1 MHFGGHDL
9 TADIRD
15 GRREHLAFSPRHSK
29 LLQALSALGCRVS
42 GTRGSQTIPFN
53 LSSWSKTV
61 QTGFSALIAVVAVGV
76 ALTGCSH
83 HQAPAAQEPPA
94 VLVTSVVQRDVP
106 IYREWVAQLN
116 GSVNAQISPKV
127 SGYITKRTYQEGY
140 FVTKGQIL
148 FEIDER
154 PLRASLDQAKATVAG
169 AVANL
174 GNSKLNVA
182 RDTPLAKEKAIAQSQ
197 LDNALQTM
205 KANQAALD
213 AALAEQQTAELNLA
227 WTKVR
232 SPIDGIAGVAAAQV
246 GDLVGTSNVLTNVSQ
261 LDPIRAY
268 FSISESDYLSI
279 APRLSMIVHGE
290 AGSAVL
296 GATEAQFIQANGL
309 PFASPGR
316 FVLVGREV
324 NNTTGTI
331 QFATEFQNKGA
342 LLRPGGF
349 GRVRI
354 KIGTEKDALLIP
366 QRAVNEVQG
375 EYQVVVLSAGDK
387 AEFRSVEVGERS
399 GSDWIIAKGLK
410 PNERIVVEGFQRLR
424 NGVPVSAKPY
434 TAAAAEAS

>member
-1 MHFGGHDL
+1 MQKRL
-9 TADIRD
+9 
-15 GRREHLAFSPRHSK
+15 
-29 LLQALSALGCRVS
+29 
-42 GTRGSQTIPFN
+42 
-53 LSSWSKTV
+53 
-61 QTGFSALIAVVAVGV
+61 SALIAVVGVGV

-83 HQAPAAQEPPA
+83 HQAAAAREPTE

-127 SGYITKRTYQEGY
+127 SGYIIKRNYQEGY
-140 FVTKGQIL
+140 FVPKGQIL
-148 FEIDER
+148 FEIDAR

-169 AVANL
+169 AMANL

-197 LDNALQTM
+197 LDNDVQTM

-246 GDLVGTSNVLTNVSQ
+246 GNLVSTSSILTNVSQ

-279 APRLSMIVHGE
+279 APQLSMIVHGE
-290 AGSAVL
+290 ASSAVI

-331 QFATEFQNKGA
+331 QFATDFQNKGSI
-342 LLRPGGF
+342 LRPGGF

-354 KIGTEKDALLIP
+354 KIGTAKDALLIP
-366 QRAVNEVQG
+366 QQAVNEVQG
-375 EYQVVVLSAGDK
+375 EYQVVVLSADNK

-399 GSDWIIAKGLK
+399 GTDWIISKGLK
-410 PNERIVVEGFQRLR
+410 PNERVVVEGFQKLR
-424 NGVPVSAKPY
+424 NGSPVAAKPY
-434 TAAAAEAS
+434 AAVAPETPAA

>member
-1 MHFGGHDL
+1 MQKRL
-9 TADIRD
+9 
-15 GRREHLAFSPRHSK
+15 
-29 LLQALSALGCRVS
+29 
-42 GTRGSQTIPFN
+42 
-53 LSSWSKTV
+53 
-61 QTGFSALIAVVAVGV
+61 SALIAVVGAGV

-83 HQAPAAQEPPA
+83 DQAGAAREPTE

-127 SGYITKRTYQEGY
+127 SGYIIKRNYQEGY

-148 FEIDER
+148 FEIDPR
-154 PLRASLDQAKATVAG
+154 PLRAALDQAKATVAG
-169 AVANL
+169 AMANL
-174 GNSKLNVA
+174 GNSKLSVA

-197 LDNALQTM
+197 LDNDVQTM

-213 AALAEQQTAELNLA
+213 AALAEQQTGELNLA

-246 GDLVGTSNVLTNVSQ
+246 GNLVSTSSILTNVSQ

-279 APRLSMIVHGE
+279 APQLSMIIHGE
-290 AGSAVL
+290 AGSAVI

-331 QFATEFQNKGA
+331 QFAMEFQNKGSI
-342 LLRPGGF
+342 LRPGGF

-354 KIGTEKDALLIP
+354 KIGTAKDALLIP
-366 QRAVNEVQG
+366 QQAVNEVQG
-375 EYQVVVLSAGDK
+375 EYQVVVLGADDK
-387 AEFRSVEVGERS
+387 AEFRSVEVGERT
-399 GSDWIIAKGLK
+399 GIDWIVSKGLK
-410 PNERIVVEGFQRLR
+410 SNERVVVEGFQKLR
-424 NGVPVSAKPY
+424 NGMPVTAKPY
-434 TAAAAEAS
+434 TAAAPEAAAG

>member
-1 MHFGGHDL
+1 M
-9 TADIRD
+9 AVNQ
-15 GRREHLAFSPRHSK
+15 SP
-29 LLQALSALGCRVS
+29 
-42 GTRGSQTIPFN
+42 FD
-53 LSSWSKTV
+53 LSSWSKTMR
-61 QTGFSALIAVVAVGV
+61 TRLSALIDVAAVCI
-76 ALTGCSH
+76 ALTGCGPT
-83 HQAPAAQEPPA
+83 QAPAAREPPS
-94 VLVTSVVQRDVP
+94 VLVASVMQRDVP

-127 SGYITKRTYQEGY
+127 SGYIIKRNYQEGY

-148 FEIDER
+148 FEIDAR

-169 AVANL
+169 AMANL
-174 GNSKLNVA
+174 GNSQLNVA

-197 LDNALQTM
+197 LDNDLQTM

-246 GDLVGTSNVLTNVSQ
+246 GDLISITSVLTNVSQ
-261 LDPIRAY
+261 MDPIRAY

-290 AGSAVL
+290 VSSSVL

-309 PFASPGR
+309 PFNSQGR

-342 LLRPGGF
+342 ILRPGGF

-366 QRAVNEVQG
+366 QQAVNEVQG
-375 EYQVVVLSAGDK
+375 EYQVVVLSADNK
-387 AEFRSVEVGERS
+387 AEFRSVKVGERS
-399 GSDWIIAKGLK
+399 GSDWIITQGLK
-410 PNERIVVEGFQRLR
+410 PNERIVVEGFQKLR
-424 NGVPVSAKPY
+424 NGTPVEAKPY
-434 TAAAAEAS
+434 SAAAAGAAAAAAG

>member
-1 MHFGGHDL
+1 M
-9 TADIRD
+9 
-15 GRREHLAFSPRHSK
+15 
-29 LLQALSALGCRVS
+29 
-42 GTRGSQTIPFN
+42 QTCVP
-53 LSSWSKTV
+53 
-61 QTGFSALIAVVAVGV
+61 ALIAVVAVGV
-76 ALTGCSH
+76 ALTGCSR
-83 HQAPAAQEPPA
+83 HQAPAAPEPPA
-94 VLVTSVVQRDVP
+94 VLVTPVVQRDVA

-127 SGYITKRTYQEGY
+127 SGYIIKRNYQEGY

-148 FEIDER
+148 FEIDVR

-169 AVANL
+169 AMANL

-197 LDNALQTM
+197 LDNDVQTM

-213 AALAEQQTAELNLA
+213 AALAEQETAELNLA

-246 GDLVGTSNVLTNVSQ
+246 GNLVSTSSVLTNVSQ

-290 AGSAVL
+290 ASSAVL
-296 GATEAQFIQANGL
+296 GATDAQFIQANGL
-309 PFASPGR
+309 TFASRGR

-331 QFATEFQNKGA
+331 QFATEFENKGS

-366 QRAVNEVQG
+366 QQAVNEVQG
-375 EYQVVVLSAGDK
+375 EYQVVVLSADNK

-399 GSDWIIAKGLK
+399 GNDWIVTKGLK
-410 PNERIVVEGFQRLR
+410 PNERIVVEGFQKLR
-424 NGVPVSAKPY
+424 NGTRVAAKPY
-434 TAAAAEAS
+434 TAAATAAAAEAS

>member
-1 MHFGGHDL
+1 VQK
-9 TADIRD
+9 T
-15 GRREHLAFSPRHSK
+15 
-29 LLQALSALGCRVS
+29 LSAL
-42 GTRGSQTIPFN
+42 
-53 LSSWSKTV
+53 
-61 QTGFSALIAVVAVGV
+61 AAVAV

-83 HQAPAAQEPPA
+83 QQAPAAPEPPA
-94 VLVTSVVQRDVP
+94 VLVASVVKRDVP

-127 SGYITKRTYQEGY
+127 SGYIVSRNYQEGY
-140 FVTKGQIL
+140 FVTKGQVL
-148 FEIDER
+148 FEIDAR
-154 PLRASLDQAKATVAG
+154 PLRASLDQAKAAVAG

-197 LDNALQTM
+197 LDNEVQTL

-213 AALAEQQTAELNLA
+213 AALAEQQNAELNLA

-232 SPIDGIAGVAAAQV
+232 SPIDGVAGVAAAQV
-246 GDLVGTSNVLTNVSQ
+246 GDLVSNTNVLTRVSQ

-279 APRLSMIVHGE
+279 APRLSMIIHGE
-290 AGSAVL
+290 STSAEL
-296 GATEAQFIQANGL
+296 EATEAQFIQANGL
-309 PFASPGR
+309 PFASQGR

-331 QFATEFQNKGA
+331 QFATEFQNKGS

-354 KIGTEKDALLIP
+354 KIGTVKDARLIP

-375 EYQVVVLSAGDK
+375 EYQVVVLSADNK

-399 GSDWIIAKGLK
+399 GSDWIITKGLE
-410 PNERIVVEGFQRLR
+410 PDERVVVEGFQKLR
-424 NGVPVSAKPY
+424 NGEPVSVKPY
-434 TAAAAEAS
+434 TAAVADAS

>member
-1 MHFGGHDL
+1 V
-9 TADIRD
+9 R
-15 GRREHLAFSPRHSK
+15 
-29 LLQALSALGCRVS
+29 
-42 GTRGSQTIPFN
+42 TR
-53 LSSWSKTV
+53 
-61 QTGFSALIAVVAVGV
+61 FSALIAVAAVGV
-76 ALTGCSH
+76 ALTGCSRH
-83 HQAPAAQEPPA
+83 HAPAAPEPPA

-127 SGYITKRTYQEGY
+127 SGYIIKRNYQEGY

-148 FEIDER
+148 FEIDAR

-169 AVANL
+169 AMANL

-197 LDNALQTM
+197 LDNDVQTM

-213 AALAEQQTAELNLA
+213 AALAEQETAELNLA

-246 GDLVGTSNVLTNVSQ
+246 GNLVSTSSILTNVSQ

-279 APRLSMIVHGE
+279 AARLSMVVHGE
-290 AGSAVL
+290 ASSAVL
-296 GATEAQFIQANGL
+296 GATDAQFIQANGQT
-309 PFASPGR
+309 FASQGR

-331 QFATEFQNKGA
+331 QFATEFQNKGS

-366 QRAVNEVQG
+366 QQAVNEVQG
-375 EYQVVVLSAGDK
+375 EYQVVVLSAENK

-399 GSDWIIAKGLK
+399 GNDWIITKGLK
-410 PNERIVVEGFQRLR
+410 PNERVVVEGFQRLR
-424 NGVPVSAKPY
+424 NGTPVAAKPY
-434 TAAAAEAS
+434 AAAAAEAG

>member
-1 MHFGGHDL
+1 LD
-9 TADIRD
+9 
-15 GRREHLAFSPRHSK
+15 
-29 LLQALSALGCRVS
+29 
-42 GTRGSQTIPFN
+42 
-53 LSSWSKTV
+53 LSSWSTTVRKTLA
-61 QTGFSALIAVVAVGV
+61 ALAAVGV
-76 ALTGCSH
+76 ALTGCGRNKPPG
-83 HQAPAAQEPPA
+83 APEPPA
-94 VLVTSVVQRDVP
+94 VLVASVVQRDVP

-127 SGYITKRTYQEGY
+127 SGYIISRNYREGY

-148 FEIDER
+148 FEIDPR

-197 LDNALQTM
+197 LDNEVQAM

-232 SPIDGIAGVAAAQV
+232 SPIDGIAGVAAAQI
-246 GDLVGTSNVLTNVSQ
+246 GDLVSSSSVLTRVSQ

-279 APRLSMIVHGE
+279 APQLSMIVHGE
-290 AGSAVL
+290 SSSAEL
-296 GATEAQFIQANGL
+296 EATEAQFIQANGL
-309 PFASPGR
+309 PFASQGR

-331 QFATEFQNKGA
+331 QFATEFQNKGS

-354 KIGTEKDALLIP
+354 KIGTAKDALLIP

-375 EYQVVVLSAGDK
+375 EYQVVVLSDDNK

-399 GSDWIIAKGLK
+399 GDDWIITKGLEL
-410 PNERIVVEGFQRLR
+410 NERIVVEGFQRLR
-424 NGVPVSAKPY
+424 NGMPVSAKPY
-434 TAAAAEAS
+434 TAAVADAS

>member
-1 MHFGGHDL
+1 LD
-9 TADIRD
+9 
-15 GRREHLAFSPRHSK
+15 
-29 LLQALSALGCRVS
+29 
-42 GTRGSQTIPFN
+42 
-53 LSSWSKTV
+53 LSSRSTTVRKTLA
-61 QTGFSALIAVVAVGV
+61 ALAVVGV
-76 ALTGCSH
+76 ALTGCGRH
-83 HQAPAAQEPPA
+83 KPPGAPEPPA

-127 SGYITKRTYQEGY
+127 SGYIVSRNYREGY
-140 FVTKGQIL
+140 YVTKGQIL
-148 FEIDER
+148 FEIDPR

-169 AVANL
+169 AAANL

-197 LDNALQTM
+197 LDNEVQAM

-227 WTKVR
+227 WTQVR
-232 SPIDGIAGVAAAQV
+232 SPIDGIAGVAAAQI
-246 GDLVGTSNVLTNVSQ
+246 GDLVSSSSVLTKVSQ

-279 APRLSMIVHGE
+279 APQLSMIVHGE
-290 AGSAVL
+290 AGSAAL
-296 GATEAQFIQANGL
+296 EATEAQFIQANGL
-309 PFASPGR
+309 PFASQGR

-324 NNTTGTI
+324 NNATGTI

-354 KIGTEKDALLIP
+354 RIGTAKHALLIP

-375 EYQVVVLSAGDK
+375 EYQVVVLSDDNK

-399 GSDWIIAKGLK
+399 GGDWIITKGVEL
-410 PNERIVVEGFQRLR
+410 NERVVVEGFQRLR
-424 NGVPVSAKPY
+424 NGMPVSAKPY
-434 TAAAAEAS
+434 TAAVADAS

>member
-1 MHFGGHDL
+1 VQK
-9 TADIRD
+9 T
-15 GRREHLAFSPRHSK
+15 
-29 LLQALSALGCRVS
+29 LSAL
-42 GTRGSQTIPFN
+42 
-53 LSSWSKTV
+53 
-61 QTGFSALIAVVAVGV
+61 AAAAV
-76 ALTGCSH
+76 ALAGCSH
-83 HQAPAAQEPPA
+83 HQAPAAPEPPA
-94 VLVTSVVQRDVP
+94 VLVVSVVQRDVP

-127 SGYITKRTYQEGY
+127 SGYIVSRKYQEGY
-140 FVTKGQIL
+140 FVTKGQVL
-148 FEIDER
+148 FEIDPR
-154 PLRASLDQAKATVAG
+154 PLRASLDQAKAAVAG

-174 GNSKLNVA
+174 GNSQLSVA

-197 LDNALQTM
+197 LDNEVQTL

-213 AALAEQQTAELNLA
+213 AARAEQQNAELNLA

-232 SPIDGIAGVAAAQV
+232 SPIDGVAGVAAAQV
-246 GDLVGTSNVLTNVSQ
+246 GDLVSNTNVLTRVSQ

-279 APRLSMIVHGE
+279 APRLSMIIHGE
-290 AGSAVL
+290 STSADLDV
-296 GATEAQFIQANGL
+296 TEAQFIQANGV
-309 PFASPGR
+309 PFASRGR

-331 QFATEFQNKGA
+331 QFAAEFQNKGS

-354 KIGTEKDALLIP
+354 KIGTVKDALLIP

-375 EYQVVVLSAGDK
+375 EYQVVVLSADNK

-399 GSDWIIAKGLK
+399 GSDWIITKGLE
-410 PNERIVVEGFQRLR
+410 PHERVVVEGFQKLG
-424 NGVPVSAKPY
+424 NGMPVSVKPY
-434 TAAAAEAS
+434 TAAVAGAS

>member
-1 MHFGGHDL
+1 
-9 TADIRD
+9 
-15 GRREHLAFSPRHSK
+15 
-29 LLQALSALGCRVS
+29 
-42 GTRGSQTIPFN
+42 
-53 LSSWSKTV
+53 
-61 QTGFSALIAVVAVGV
+61 
-76 ALTGCSH
+76 
-83 HQAPAAQEPPA
+83 
-94 VLVTSVVQRDVP
+94 VQRDVP

-127 SGYITKRTYQEGY
+127 SGYIIKRNYQEGY

-148 FEIDER
+148 FEIDAR

-169 AVANL
+169 AMANL

-197 LDNALQTM
+197 LDNDVQTM

-246 GDLVGTSNVLTNVSQ
+246 GNLVSTSSILTNVSQ

-279 APRLSMIVHGE
+279 APQLSMIVHGE
-290 AGSAVL
+290 ASSAVI

-331 QFATEFQNKGA
+331 QFATDFQNKGSI
-342 LLRPGGF
+342 LRPGGF

-354 KIGTEKDALLIP
+354 KIGTAKDALLIP
-366 QRAVNEVQG
+366 QQAVNEVQG
-375 EYQVVVLSAGDK
+375 EYQVVVLSADNK

-399 GSDWIIAKGLK
+399 GTDWIISKGLK
-410 PNERIVVEGFQRLR
+410 PNERVVVEGFQKLR
-424 NGVPVSAKPY
+424 NGSPVAAKPY
-434 TAAAAEAS
+434 AAVAPETPAA

>member
-1 MHFGGHDL
+1 MQK
-9 TADIRD
+9 R
-15 GRREHLAFSPRHSK
+15 
-29 LLQALSALGCRVS
+29 LSAFIAV
-42 GTRGSQTIPFN
+42 
-53 LSSWSKTV
+53 V
-61 QTGFSALIAVVAVGV
+61 AVVAVVAVGV

-83 HQAPAAQEPPA
+83 HQAAAAREPTE

-127 SGYITKRTYQEGY
+127 SGYIIKRNYQEGY
-140 FVTKGQIL
+140 FVTKGQVL
-148 FEIDER
+148 FEIDAR

-169 AVANL
+169 AMANL

-197 LDNALQTM
+197 LDNDVQTM

-246 GDLVGTSNVLTNVSQ
+246 GNLVSTSSILTNVSQ

-279 APRLSMIVHGE
+279 APQLSMIVHGE
-290 AGSAVL
+290 ASSAVI

-324 NNTTGTI
+324 NYTTGTI
-331 QFATEFQNKGA
+331 QFATDFQNKGSI
-342 LLRPGGF
+342 LRPGGF

-354 KIGTEKDALLIP
+354 KIGTAKDALLIP
-366 QRAVNEVQG
+366 QQAVNEVQG
-375 EYQVVVLSAGDK
+375 EYQVVVLSADNK

-399 GSDWIIAKGLK
+399 GTDWIISKGLK
-410 PNERIVVEGFQRLR
+410 PNERVVVEGFQKLR
-424 NGVPVSAKPY
+424 NGTPVAAKPY
-434 TAAAAEAS
+434 VAAASEAAAG

>member
-1 MHFGGHDL
+1 VRK
-9 TADIRD
+9 T
-15 GRREHLAFSPRHSK
+15 LA
-29 LLQALSALGCRVS
+29 ALA
-42 GTRGSQTIPFN
+42 
-53 LSSWSKTV
+53 
-61 QTGFSALIAVVAVGV
+61 AVGV
-76 ALTGCSH
+76 ALAGCGQH
-83 HQAPAAQEPPA
+83 RPPGAPEPPT

-127 SGYITKRTYQEGY
+127 SGYIISRNYREGY

-148 FEIDER
+148 FEIDPR

-197 LDNALQTM
+197 LDNEVQAM

-232 SPIDGIAGVAAAQV
+232 SPIDGIAGVAAAQI
-246 GDLVGTSNVLTNVSQ
+246 GDLVSSSSVLTRVSQ

-279 APRLSMIVHGE
+279 APQLSMIVHGE
-290 AGSAVL
+290 AGSAAL
-296 GATEAQFIQANGL
+296 EATEAQFIQANGL
-309 PFASPGR
+309 PFSSLGR

-354 KIGTEKDALLIP
+354 RIGTAKDALLIP

-375 EYQVVVLSAGDK
+375 EYQVVVLSGDNK

-399 GSDWIIAKGLK
+399 GGDWIITKGLEL
-410 PNERIVVEGFQRLR
+410 NERVVVEGFQRLR
-424 NGVPVSAKPY
+424 NGMPVSAKPY
-434 TAAAAEAS
+434 TAAVADAS

>member
-1 MHFGGHDL
+1 MGL
-9 TADIRD
+9 
-15 GRREHLAFSPRHSK
+15 
-29 LLQALSALGCRVS
+29 
-42 GTRGSQTIPFN
+42 RGSKI
-53 LSSWSKTV
+53 V
-61 QTGFSALIAVVAVGV
+61 QTRLSALIAVVAVGV
-76 ALTGCSH
+76 LTGCSH

-94 VLVTSVVQRDVP
+94 VPVTSVVQRDVP
-106 IYREWVAQLN
+106 IYRDWVAQLN

-127 SGYITKRTYQEGY
+127 SGYITKRNYQEGY
-140 FVTKGQIL
+140 FVTRGQIL

-197 LDNALQTM
+197 LDNELQTM

-213 AALAEQQTAELNLA
+213 AALAQQQTAELNLA

-246 GDLVGTSNVLTNVSQ
+246 GDLVSTSNVLTNVSQ

-279 APRLSMIVHGE
+279 APRLSMIVHSE
-290 AGSAVL
+290 ASSAVL

-375 EYQVVVLSAGDK
+375 EYQVVVLSAAGK

-399 GSDWIIAKGLK
+399 GSDWIITKGLE
-410 PNERIVVEGFQRLR
+410 PNERVVVEGFQRLR
-424 NGVPVSAKPY
+424 NGVPVAAKPY
-434 TAAAAEAS
+434 TVAVAEAS

>member
-1 MHFGGHDL
+1 VTL
-9 TADIRD
+9 N
-15 GRREHLAFSPRHSK
+15 PPHS
-29 LLQALSALGCRVS
+29 
-42 GTRGSQTIPFN
+42 IF
-53 LSSWSKTV
+53 SWSKTV
-61 QTGFSALIAVVAVGV
+61 QTRVSAFIAVVAVGV

-83 HQAPAAQEPPA
+83 HQAAAAREPTE

-127 SGYITKRTYQEGY
+127 SGYIIKRNYQEGY
-140 FVTKGQIL
+140 FVTKGQVL
-148 FEIDER
+148 FEIDAR

-169 AVANL
+169 AMANL

-197 LDNALQTM
+197 LDNDVQTM

-246 GDLVGTSNVLTNVSQ
+246 GNLVSTSSILTNVSQ

-279 APRLSMIVHGE
+279 APQLSMIIHGE
-290 AGSAVL
+290 AGSAVI

-331 QFATEFQNKGA
+331 QFAMEFQNKGSI
-342 LLRPGGF
+342 LRPGGF

-354 KIGTEKDALLIP
+354 KIGTAKDALLIP
-366 QRAVNEVQG
+366 QQAVNEVQG
-375 EYQVVVLSAGDK
+375 EYQVVVLGADDK
-387 AEFRSVEVGERS
+387 AEFRSVDVGERT
-399 GSDWIIAKGLK
+399 GIDWIVSKGLK
-410 PNERIVVEGFQRLR
+410 PNERVVVEGFQKLR
-424 NGVPVSAKPY
+424 NGMPVTAKPY
-434 TAAAAEAS
+434 TAAAPEAAAG

>member
-1 MHFGGHDL
+1 LIF
-9 TADIRD
+9 
-15 GRREHLAFSPRHSK
+15 
-29 LLQALSALGCRVS
+29 
-42 GTRGSQTIPFN
+42 
-53 LSSWSKTV
+53 SWSKTV
-61 QTGFSALIAVVAVGV
+61 QTRISVLIAGAAVGV
-76 ALTGCSH
+76 ALTGCSR
-83 HQAPAAQEPPA
+83 HQASAVPESPA

-127 SGYITKRTYQEGY
+127 SGYIIKRNYQEGY

-148 FEIDER
+148 FEIDAR

-169 AVANL
+169 AMANL

-197 LDNALQTM
+197 LDNDVQTM

-232 SPIDGIAGVAAAQV
+232 SPINGIAGVAAAQV
-246 GDLVGTSNVLTNVSQ
+246 GNLVSTSSILTNVSQ

-290 AGSAVL
+290 ANSAVL

-309 PFASPGR
+309 PFASQGR

-331 QFATEFQNKGA
+331 QFATEFENKGSI
-342 LLRPGGF
+342 LRPGGF

-366 QRAVNEVQG
+366 QQAVNEVQG
-375 EYQVVVLSAGDK
+375 EYQVVVLSAENK

-399 GSDWIIAKGLK
+399 GNDWIITKGIK

-424 NGVPVSAKPY
+424 NGTPVAARPYSA
-434 TAAAAEAS
+434 AGAEAG

>member
-1 MHFGGHDL
+1 
-9 TADIRD
+9 
-15 GRREHLAFSPRHSK
+15 
-29 LLQALSALGCRVS
+29 
-42 GTRGSQTIPFN
+42 
-53 LSSWSKTV
+53 V
-61 QTGFSALIAVVAVGV
+61 QTRLSALIAVAAVCV

-83 HQAPAAQEPPA
+83 HKEPAAPEPPA
-94 VLVTSVVQRDVP
+94 VLVSSVVQRDVP

-127 SGYITKRTYQEGY
+127 SGYIIKRNYQEGY
-140 FVTKGQIL
+140 FVAKGQIL
-148 FEIDER
+148 FEIDAR

-169 AVANL
+169 AMANL

-197 LDNALQTM
+197 LDNDVQTM

-213 AALAEQQTAELNLA
+213 AALAEQQNAELNLA

-246 GDLVGTSNVLTNVSQ
+246 GDLVSTSNTLTNVSQ

-279 APRLSMIVHGE
+279 AARLSMIVHGE
-290 AGSAVL
+290 ASSAVL

-309 PFASPGR
+309 TFASQGR

-331 QFATEFQNKGA
+331 QFATEFQNKGS

-375 EYQVVVLSAGDK
+375 EYQVVVLSAENK
-387 AEFRSVEVGERS
+387 AEFRSVQVGERS
-399 GSDWIIAKGLK
+399 GDDWIITKGLK
-410 PNERIVVEGFQRLR
+410 PNERIVVEGFQKLR
-424 NGVPVSAKPY
+424 NGTPVAAKPY

>member
-1 MHFGGHDL
+1 
-9 TADIRD
+9 
-15 GRREHLAFSPRHSK
+15 
-29 LLQALSALGCRVS
+29 
-42 GTRGSQTIPFN
+42 
-53 LSSWSKTV
+53 V
-61 QTGFSALIAVVAVGV
+61 QTRFSALIAVAAVGV
-76 ALTGCSH
+76 ALTGCSRH
-83 HQAPAAQEPPA
+83 HAPAAPEAPA

-116 GSVNAQISPKV
+116 GSVNAQISPRV
-127 SGYITKRTYQEGY
+127 SGYIIKRNYQEGY

-148 FEIDER
+148 FEIDAR
-154 PLRASLDQAKATVAG
+154 PLRASLDQAKAMVAG

-197 LDNALQTM
+197 LDNDVQTM

-213 AALAEQQTAELNLA
+213 AALAEQETAELNLA

-246 GDLVGTSNVLTNVSQ
+246 GDLVSTANTLTNVSR

-279 APRLSMIVHGE
+279 ASRLSMIVHGE
-290 AGSAVL
+290 ASSAVL

-309 PFASPGR
+309 PFASQGR

-342 LLRPGGF
+342 ILRPGGF
-349 GRVRI
+349 GRVRV

-375 EYQVVVLSAGDK
+375 EYQVVVLSADNK

-399 GSDWIIAKGLK
+399 GDDWIVTKGLK
-410 PNERIVVEGFQRLR
+410 PTERVVVEGFQKLR
-424 NGVPVSAKPY
+424 NGTPVAAKPY
-434 TAAAAEAS
+434 TAAAVEAS

>member
-1 MHFGGHDL
+1 MQKRL
-9 TADIRD
+9 
-15 GRREHLAFSPRHSK
+15 
-29 LLQALSALGCRVS
+29 
-42 GTRGSQTIPFN
+42 
-53 LSSWSKTV
+53 
-61 QTGFSALIAVVAVGV
+61 SALIAVVGVGV

-83 HQAPAAQEPPA
+83 HQAAAAREPTE

-127 SGYITKRTYQEGY
+127 SGYIIKRNYQEGY

-148 FEIDER
+148 FEIDAR

-169 AVANL
+169 AMANL

-197 LDNALQTM
+197 LDNDVQTM

-246 GDLVGTSNVLTNVSQ
+246 GNLVSTSSILTNVSQ

-279 APRLSMIVHGE
+279 APQLSLIIHGE
-290 AGSAVL
+290 AGSAVI

-309 PFASPGR
+309 PFTSPGR

-331 QFATEFQNKGA
+331 QFAMEFQNTGSI
-342 LLRPGGF
+342 LRPGGF

-354 KIGTEKDALLIP
+354 KIGTAKDALLIP
-366 QRAVNEVQG
+366 QQAVNEVQG
-375 EYQVVVLSAGDK
+375 EYQVVVLGADDK
-387 AEFRSVEVGERS
+387 AEFRSVEVGERT
-399 GSDWIIAKGLK
+399 GIDWIVSKGLK
-410 PNERIVVEGFQRLR
+410 SNERVVVEGFQKLR
-424 NGVPVSAKPY
+424 NGMPVTAKPY
-434 TAAAAEAS
+434 TAAAPEAAAG

>member
-1 MHFGGHDL
+1 VSREEQSANQGGH
-9 TADIRD
+9 RK
-15 GRREHLAFSPRHSK
+15 R
-29 LLQALSALGCRVS
+29 
-42 GTRGSQTIPFN
+42 GTRGSQSSRVAIINPHSIF
-53 LSSWSKTV
+53 SWSKTV
-61 QTGFSALIAVVAVGV
+61 RTRLSALIAVAAVGV
-76 ALTGCSH
+76 ALTGCSRH
-83 HQAPAAQEPPA
+83 HASEAPEPPA

-127 SGYITKRTYQEGY
+127 SGYITRRNYQEGY

-148 FEIDER
+148 FEIDAR
-154 PLRASLDQAKATVAG
+154 PLRASLDQAKAAAAG
-169 AVANL
+169 ALANL

-197 LDNALQTM
+197 LDNDVQTM

-227 WTKVR
+227 WTQVR

-246 GDLVGTSNVLTNVSQ
+246 GNLVGTSSILTNVSQ

-279 APRLSMIVHGE
+279 ASRLSMIVHGE
-290 AGSAVL
+290 ASSAVL
-296 GATEAQFIQANGL
+296 GATEAQFIQANGR
-309 PFASPGR
+309 PFDTQGR

-324 NNTTGTI
+324 NATTGTI
-331 QFATEFQNKGA
+331 LFATEFQNKGS

-366 QRAVNEVQG
+366 QQAVNEVQG
-375 EYQVVVLSAGDK
+375 EYQVVALSADNK
-387 AEFRSVEVGERS
+387 AEFRSVQVGERS
-399 GSDWIIAKGLK
+399 GNDWIITKGLK

-424 NGVPVSAKPY
+424 NGTPVSAKPY
-434 TAAAAEAS
+434 SAAATVAAAEAS

>member
-1 MHFGGHDL
+1 VRK
-9 TADIRD
+9 T
-15 GRREHLAFSPRHSK
+15 LA
-29 LLQALSALGCRVS
+29 ALA
-42 GTRGSQTIPFN
+42 
-53 LSSWSKTV
+53 
-61 QTGFSALIAVVAVGV
+61 AVGV
-76 ALTGCSH
+76 ALAGCGQH
-83 HQAPAAQEPPA
+83 RPPGAPEPPT

-127 SGYITKRTYQEGY
+127 SGYIISRNYREGY

-148 FEIDER
+148 FEIDPR

-174 GNSKLNVA
+174 GSSKLNVA

-197 LDNALQTM
+197 LDNEVQAM

-232 SPIDGIAGVAAAQV
+232 SPIDGIAGVAAAQI
-246 GDLVGTSNVLTNVSQ
+246 GDLVSSSSVLTRVSQ

-279 APRLSMIVHGE
+279 APQLSMIVHGE
-290 AGSAVL
+290 SGSAEL
-296 GATEAQFIQANGL
+296 EATEAQFIQANGL
-309 PFASPGR
+309 PFASQGR

-324 NNTTGTI
+324 NNSTGTI
-331 QFATEFQNKGA
+331 QFATEFQNKGS

-354 KIGTEKDALLIP
+354 RIGTAKDALLIP

-375 EYQVVVLSAGDK
+375 EYQVVVLSGDNK

-399 GSDWIIAKGLK
+399 GGDWIITKGLEL
-410 PNERIVVEGFQRLR
+410 NERVVVEGFQRLR
-424 NGVPVSAKPY
+424 NGMPVSAKPY
-434 TAAAAEAS
+434 TAAVADAS

>member
-1 MHFGGHDL
+1 LDL
-9 TADIRD
+9 SRWSTTVRKT
-15 GRREHLAFSPRHSK
+15 LA
-29 LLQALSALGCRVS
+29 ALA
-42 GTRGSQTIPFN
+42 
-53 LSSWSKTV
+53 
-61 QTGFSALIAVVAVGV
+61 AVGV
-76 ALTGCSH
+76 ALAGCGQH
-83 HQAPAAQEPPA
+83 RPPGAPEPPA

-127 SGYITKRTYQEGY
+127 SGYIISRDYREGY

-148 FEIDER
+148 FEIDPR

-197 LDNALQTM
+197 LDNEVQAM

-232 SPIDGIAGVAAAQV
+232 SPIDGIAGVAAAQI
-246 GDLVGTSNVLTNVSQ
+246 GDLVSSSSVLTRVSQ

-279 APRLSMIVHGE
+279 APQLSMIVHGE
-290 AGSAVL
+290 AGSAAL
-296 GATEAQFIQANGL
+296 EATEAQFIQANGL
-309 PFASPGR
+309 PFSSLGR

-354 KIGTEKDALLIP
+354 RIGTAKDALLIP

-375 EYQVVVLSAGDK
+375 EYQVVVLSGDNK

-399 GSDWIIAKGLK
+399 GGDWIITKGLEL
-410 PNERIVVEGFQRLR
+410 NERVVVEGFQRLR
-424 NGVPVSAKPY
+424 NGMPVSAKPY
-434 TAAAAEAS
+434 TAAVADAS

>member
-1 MHFGGHDL
+1 MRK
-9 TADIRD
+9 T
-15 GRREHLAFSPRHSK
+15 LA
-29 LLQALSALGCRVS
+29 AL
-42 GTRGSQTIPFN
+42 
-53 LSSWSKTV
+53 
-61 QTGFSALIAVVAVGV
+61 AVVGV
-76 ALTGCSH
+76 ALTGCGRH
-83 HQAPAAQEPPA
+83 KPPGAPEPPA

-127 SGYITKRTYQEGY
+127 SGYIVSRNYREGY

-148 FEIDER
+148 FEIDPR

-197 LDNALQTM
+197 LDNEVQAM

-232 SPIDGIAGVAAAQV
+232 SPIDGIAGVAAAQI
-246 GDLVGTSNVLTNVSQ
+246 GDLVSSSSVLTKVSQ

-279 APRLSMIVHGE
+279 APQLSMIVHGE
-290 AGSAVL
+290 AGSAAL
-296 GATEAQFIQANGL
+296 EATEAQFIQANGL
-309 PFASPGR
+309 PFASQGR

-324 NNTTGTI
+324 NNATGTI

-354 KIGTEKDALLIP
+354 RIGTAKDALLIP

-375 EYQVVVLSAGDK
+375 EYQVVVLSGDNK

-399 GSDWIIAKGLK
+399 GGDWIITKGLEL
-410 PNERIVVEGFQRLR
+410 NERVVVEGFQRLR
-424 NGVPVSAKPY
+424 NGMPVSAKPY
-434 TAAAAEAS
+434 TAAVADAS

>member
-1 MHFGGHDL
+1 VAVNHPAFDL
-9 TADIRD
+9 SR
-15 GRREHLAFSPRHSK
+15 
-29 LLQALSALGCRVS
+29 
-42 GTRGSQTIPFN
+42 
-53 LSSWSKTV
+53 WSKTV
-61 QTGFSALIAVVAVGV
+61 QTRLSALIGAGAACV
-76 ALTGCSH
+76 ALAACSH
-83 HQAPAAQEPPA
+83 HEEPGAQEPPV
-94 VLVTSVVQRDVP
+94 VLVTSVAQRDVP

-127 SGYITKRTYQEGY
+127 SGYIIKRNYQEGY
-140 FVTKGQIL
+140 FVTRGQIL
-148 FEIDER
+148 FEIDPR

-197 LDNALQTM
+197 LDNEVQTL

-213 AALAEQQTAELNLA
+213 AALAQQQTAELNLD

-246 GDLVGTSNVLTNVSQ
+246 GDLVSISSILTNVSQ

-279 APRLSMIVHGE
+279 APRLSMVVHGE
-290 AGSAVL
+290 ASSAVL
-296 GATEAQFIQANGL
+296 GATDVQFIQANGV
-309 PFASPGR
+309 PFASQGR

-331 QFATEFQNKGA
+331 EFATEFENKGS

-354 KIGTEKDALLIP
+354 RIGTEKDALLIP

-375 EYQVVVLSAGDK
+375 EYQVVVLGADDK

-399 GSDWIIAKGLK
+399 GSDWIITKGLK
-410 PNERIVVEGFQRLR
+410 PKERIVVEGFQKLR
-424 NGVPVSAKPY
+424 NGSPVAAKPY
-434 TAAAAEAS
+434 TAAVAEAS

>member
-1 MHFGGHDL
+1 
-9 TADIRD
+9 
-15 GRREHLAFSPRHSK
+15 
-29 LLQALSALGCRVS
+29 
-42 GTRGSQTIPFN
+42 
-53 LSSWSKTV
+53 
-61 QTGFSALIAVVAVGV
+61 
-76 ALTGCSH
+76 
-83 HQAPAAQEPPA
+83 
-94 VLVTSVVQRDVP
+94 
-106 IYREWVAQLN
+106 YREWVAQLN

-127 SGYITKRTYQEGY
+127 SGYIIKRNYQEGY

-148 FEIDER
+148 FEIDAR

-169 AVANL
+169 AMANL

-197 LDNALQTM
+197 LDNDVQTM

-246 GDLVGTSNVLTNVSQ
+246 GNLVSTSSILTNVSQ

-279 APRLSMIVHGE
+279 APQLSLIIHGE
-290 AGSAVL
+290 AGSAVI
-296 GATEAQFIQANGL
+296 GATEAQFLQANGL

-331 QFATEFQNKGA
+331 QFAMEFQNKGSI
-342 LLRPGGF
+342 LRPGGF

-354 KIGTEKDALLIP
+354 KIGTAKDALLIP
-366 QRAVNEVQG
+366 QQAVNEVQG
-375 EYQVVVLSAGDK
+375 EYQVVVLGADDK
-387 AEFRSVEVGERS
+387 AEFRSVEVGERT
-399 GSDWIIAKGLK
+399 GIDWIVSKGLK
-410 PNERIVVEGFQRLR
+410 SNERVVVEGFQKLR
-424 NGVPVSAKPY
+424 NGMPVTAKPY
-434 TAAAAEAS
+434 TAAAPEAAAG

>member
-1 MHFGGHDL
+1 
-9 TADIRD
+9 
-15 GRREHLAFSPRHSK
+15 
-29 LLQALSALGCRVS
+29 
-42 GTRGSQTIPFN
+42 
-53 LSSWSKTV
+53 V
-61 QTGFSALIAVVAVGV
+61 QTWSPALIAVAAAGV
-76 ALTGCSH
+76 ALTGCSR
-83 HQAPAAQEPPA
+83 HQASAPPEPPA

-127 SGYITKRTYQEGY
+127 SGYIIKRNYQEGY
-140 FVTKGQIL
+140 FVTKGQVL
-148 FEIDER
+148 FEIDAR

-197 LDNALQTM
+197 LDNDVQTM

-246 GDLVGTSNVLTNVSQ
+246 GNLVSASSILTNVSQ

-290 AGSAVL
+290 ASSAVL
-296 GATEAQFIQANGL
+296 GATEAQFIQANGR
-309 PFASPGR
+309 PFASQGR

-324 NNTTGTI
+324 NTTTGTI
-331 QFATEFQNKGA
+331 QFATEFQNKDS

-366 QRAVNEVQG
+366 QQAVNEVQG
-375 EYQVVVLSAGDK
+375 EYQVVVLGVDNK
-387 AEFRSVEVGERS
+387 AEFRSVKVGERS
-399 GSDWIIAKGLK
+399 GGDWIITKGLK
-410 PNERIVVEGFQRLR
+410 PNERIVVEGFQKLR
-424 NGVPVSAKPY
+424 NGTPVAAKPY
-434 TAAAAEAS
+434 TATVAEAI

>member
-1 MHFGGHDL
+1 ML
-9 TADIRD
+9 TR
-15 GRREHLAFSPRHSK
+15 L
-29 LLQALSALGCRVS
+29 
-42 GTRGSQTIPFN
+42 
-53 LSSWSKTV
+53 
-61 QTGFSALIAVVAVGV
+61 SALIAVVAVGV

-94 VLVTSVVQRDVP
+94 VLVTSVVKRDVP

-127 SGYITKRTYQEGY
+127 SGYITKRNYQEGY

-182 RDTPLAKEKAIAQSQ
+182 RDTPLAKERAIAQSQ
-197 LDNALQTM
+197 LDNELQTM

-213 AALAEQQTAELNLA
+213 AALAQQQTAELNLA

-246 GDLVGTSNVLTNVSQ
+246 GDLVSTSNVLTNVSQ

-279 APRLSMIVHGE
+279 APQLSRVVHSE
-290 AGSAVL
+290 ASSAVL

-354 KIGTEKDALLIP
+354 KIGTEKGALLIP

-399 GSDWIIAKGLK
+399 GPDWIITKGLE

>member
-1 MHFGGHDL
+1 MRK
-9 TADIRD
+9 T
-15 GRREHLAFSPRHSK
+15 LA
-29 LLQALSALGCRVS
+29 ALA
-42 GTRGSQTIPFN
+42 
-53 LSSWSKTV
+53 
-61 QTGFSALIAVVAVGV
+61 AVGV
-76 ALTGCSH
+76 ALTGCGRNKPPG
-83 HQAPAAQEPPA
+83 APEPPA
-94 VLVTSVVQRDVP
+94 VLVASVVQRDVP

-127 SGYITKRTYQEGY
+127 SGYIISRNYREGY

-148 FEIDER
+148 FEIDPR

-197 LDNALQTM
+197 LDNEVQAM

-232 SPIDGIAGVAAAQV
+232 SPIDGIAGVAAAQI
-246 GDLVGTSNVLTNVSQ
+246 GDLVSSSSVLTRVSQ

-279 APRLSMIVHGE
+279 APQLSMIVHGE
-290 AGSAVL
+290 SSSAEL
-296 GATEAQFIQANGL
+296 EATEAQFIQANGL
-309 PFASPGR
+309 PFASQGR

-331 QFATEFQNKGA
+331 QFATEFQNKGS

-354 KIGTEKDALLIP
+354 KIGTAKDALLIP

-375 EYQVVVLSAGDK
+375 EYQVVVLSDDNK

-399 GSDWIIAKGLK
+399 GDDWIITKGLEL
-410 PNERIVVEGFQRLR
+410 NERIVVEGFQRLR
-424 NGVPVSAKPY
+424 NGMPVSAKPY
-434 TAAAAEAS
+434 TAAVADAS

>member
-1 MHFGGHDL
+1 
-9 TADIRD
+9 
-15 GRREHLAFSPRHSK
+15 
-29 LLQALSALGCRVS
+29 
-42 GTRGSQTIPFN
+42 
-53 LSSWSKTV
+53 V
-61 QTGFSALIAVVAVGV
+61 QKRLSALIAVVGVGV

-83 HQAPAAQEPPA
+83 HQTAAAREPTE

-127 SGYITKRTYQEGY
+127 SGYIIKRNYQEGY

-148 FEIDER
+148 FEIDAR

-169 AVANL
+169 AMANL

-197 LDNALQTM
+197 LDNDVQTM

-246 GDLVGTSNVLTNVSQ
+246 GNLVSTSSILTNVSQ

-279 APRLSMIVHGE
+279 APQLSLIIHGE
-290 AGSAVL
+290 AGSAVI

-331 QFATEFQNKGA
+331 QFAMEFQNKGSI
-342 LLRPGGF
+342 LRPGGF

-354 KIGTEKDALLIP
+354 KIGTAKDALLIP
-366 QRAVNEVQG
+366 QQAVNEVQG
-375 EYQVVVLSAGDK
+375 EYQVVVLGADDK
-387 AEFRSVEVGERS
+387 AEFRSVEVGERT
-399 GSDWIIAKGLK
+399 GIDWIVSKGLK
-410 PNERIVVEGFQRLR
+410 SNERVVVEGFQKLR
-424 NGVPVSAKPY
+424 NGMPVTAKPY
-434 TAAAAEAS
+434 TAAAPEAVAG

>member
-1 MHFGGHDL
+1 M
-9 TADIRD
+9 
-15 GRREHLAFSPRHSK
+15 
-29 LLQALSALGCRVS
+29 Q
-42 GTRGSQTIPFN
+42 TRI
-53 LSSWSKTV
+53 
-61 QTGFSALIAVVAVGV
+61 SALIAFAALGAV
-76 ALTGCSH
+76 LTGCSGH
-83 HQAPAAQEPPA
+83 HSPAASEPPA
-94 VLVTSVVQRDVP
+94 VLVTSVVQRDVA

-127 SGYITKRTYQEGY
+127 SGYIIKRNYQEGY

-148 FEIDER
+148 FEIDAR
-154 PLRASLDQAKATVAG
+154 PLRASLDQAKAAVAG

-182 RDTPLAKEKAIAQSQ
+182 RDTPLAQEKAIAQSQ
-197 LDNALQTM
+197 LDNDVQTM

-213 AALAEQQTAELNLA
+213 AALAEQETAELNLA

-246 GDLVGTSNVLTNVSQ
+246 GNLVGTSNVLTNVSQ

-279 APRLSMIVHGE
+279 APRLSLVVHGE
-290 AGSAVL
+290 ASSAVL
-296 GATEAQFIQANGL
+296 GATDAQFIQADGR

-316 FVLVGREV
+316 FVLVGREI

-331 QFATEFQNKGA
+331 QFAAEFQNEGSI
-342 LLRPGGF
+342 LRPGGF

-354 KIGTEKDALLIP
+354 KIGTEKGALLIP
-366 QRAVNEVQG
+366 QQAVNEVQG
-375 EYQVVVLSAGDK
+375 EYQVVVLSAENK

-399 GSDWIIAKGLK
+399 GNDWIVTKGLE

-424 NGVPVSAKPY
+424 NGTPVAAKPY
-434 TAAAAEAS
+434 TAVAEAS

>member
-1 MHFGGHDL
+1 MDQ
-9 TADIRD
+9 
-15 GRREHLAFSPRHSK
+15 SPRPAHRCGRIVGILGFACVLLGACHSAK
-29 LLQALSALGCRVS
+29 SRSAE
-42 GTRGSQTIPFN
+42 
-53 LSSWSKTV
+53 
-61 QTGFSALIAVVAVGV
+61 
-76 ALTGCSH
+76 
-83 HQAPAAQEPPA
+83 EPPA
-94 VLVTSVVQRDVP
+94 VLVTRVVQRDLP

-127 SGYITKRTYQEGY
+127 TGYIVKRNYKEGY

-148 FEIDER
+148 FEIDPR

-169 AVANL
+169 AAANL

-197 LDNALQTM
+197 LDNEVQAM

-232 SPIDGIAGVAAAQV
+232 SPIDGIAGVAAAQI
-246 GDLVGTSNVLTNVSQ
+246 GDLVSSSSVLTKVSQ

-268 FSISESDYLSI
+268 SSISESDYLSI
-279 APRLSMIVHGE
+279 APQLSMIVHGE
-290 AGSAVL
+290 AGSAAL
-296 GATEAQFIQANGL
+296 EATEAQFIQANGL
-309 PFASPGR
+309 PFASQGR

-324 NNTTGTI
+324 NNATGTI

-349 GRVRI
+349 GRGRI
-354 KIGTEKDALLIP
+354 RTGTAKDALLIP

-375 EYQVVVLSAGDK
+375 EYQVVVLSGDNK

-399 GSDWIIAKGLK
+399 GGDWIITKGLEL
-410 PNERIVVEGFQRLR
+410 NERVVVEGFQRLR
-424 NGVPVSAKPY
+424 NGMPVSAKPY
-434 TAAAAEAS
+434 TAAVADAS

>member
-1 MHFGGHDL
+1 MQK
-9 TADIRD
+9 R
-15 GRREHLAFSPRHSK
+15 
-29 LLQALSALGCRVS
+29 LSAFIAV
-42 GTRGSQTIPFN
+42 
-53 LSSWSKTV
+53 V
-61 QTGFSALIAVVAVGV
+61 AVVAVVAVGV

-83 HQAPAAQEPPA
+83 HQAAAAREPTE

-127 SGYITKRTYQEGY
+127 SGYIIKRNYQEGY
-140 FVTKGQIL
+140 FVTKGQVL
-148 FEIDER
+148 FEIDAR

-169 AVANL
+169 AMANL

-197 LDNALQTM
+197 LDNDVQTM

-246 GDLVGTSNVLTNVSQ
+246 GNLVSTSSILTNVSQ

-279 APRLSMIVHGE
+279 APQLSMIVHGE
-290 AGSAVL
+290 ASSAVI

-331 QFATEFQNKGA
+331 QFATDFQNKGSI
-342 LLRPGGF
+342 LRPGGF

-354 KIGTEKDALLIP
+354 KIGTAKDALLIP
-366 QRAVNEVQG
+366 QQAVNEVQG
-375 EYQVVVLSAGDK
+375 EYQVVVLSADNK

-399 GSDWIIAKGLK
+399 GTDWIISKGLK
-410 PNERIVVEGFQRLR
+410 PNERVVVEGFQKLR
-424 NGVPVSAKPY
+424 NGSPVAAKPY
-434 TAAAAEAS
+434 AAVAPEAPAA

>member
-1 MHFGGHDL
+1 
-9 TADIRD
+9 
-15 GRREHLAFSPRHSK
+15 
-29 LLQALSALGCRVS
+29 
-42 GTRGSQTIPFN
+42 
-53 LSSWSKTV
+53 V
-61 QTGFSALIAVVAVGV
+61 QKRLSALIAVVGVGV

-83 HQAPAAQEPPA
+83 HQAAAAREPTE

-127 SGYITKRTYQEGY
+127 SGYIIKRNYQEGY

-148 FEIDER
+148 FEIDAR

-169 AVANL
+169 AMANL

-197 LDNALQTM
+197 LDNDVQTM

-246 GDLVGTSNVLTNVSQ
+246 GNLVSTSSILTNVSQ

-279 APRLSMIVHGE
+279 APQLSMIVHGE
-290 AGSAVL
+290 ASSAVI

-331 QFATEFQNKGA
+331 QFATDFQNKGSI
-342 LLRPGGF
+342 LRPGGF

-354 KIGTEKDALLIP
+354 KIGTAKDALLIP
-366 QRAVNEVQG
+366 QQAVNEVQG
-375 EYQVVVLSAGDK
+375 EYQVVVLSADNK

-399 GSDWIIAKGLK
+399 GTDWIISKGLK
-410 PNERIVVEGFQRLR
+410 PNERVVVEGFQKLR
-424 NGVPVSAKPY
+424 NGSPVAAKPY
-434 TAAAAEAS
+434 AAVAPETPAA

>member
-1 MHFGGHDL
+1 VQK
-9 TADIRD
+9 R
-15 GRREHLAFSPRHSK
+15 
-29 LLQALSALGCRVS
+29 LSAL
-42 GTRGSQTIPFN
+42 
-53 LSSWSKTV
+53 
-61 QTGFSALIAVVAVGV
+61 AAVGV
-76 ALTGCSH
+76 ALTGCGH
-83 HQAPAAQEPPA
+83 HKAPGALEPPA

-127 SGYITKRTYQEGY
+127 SGYIISRNYREGY

-148 FEIDER
+148 FEIDPR
-154 PLRASLDQAKATVAG
+154 PLRASLDQSKATVAG

-197 LDNALQTM
+197 LDNEVQAM

-232 SPIDGIAGVAAAQV
+232 SPIDGIAGVAAAQI
-246 GDLVGTSNVLTNVSQ
+246 GDLVSSSSVLTKVSQ

-290 AGSAVL
+290 SSSAEL
-296 GATEAQFIQANGL
+296 DATEAQFIQANGL
-309 PFASPGR
+309 PFASQGR

-331 QFATEFQNKGA
+331 QFATEYQNKGS

-354 KIGTEKDALLIP
+354 KIGTAKDALLIP

-375 EYQVVVLSAGDK
+375 EYQVVVLGADNK

-399 GSDWIIAKGLK
+399 GSDWIITKGLK
-410 PNERIVVEGFQRLR
+410 PNERIVVEGFQKLR
-424 NGVPVSAKPY
+424 NGMPVSAKPY
-434 TAAAAEAS
+434 TAAVADAS

>member
-1 MHFGGHDL
+1 M
-9 TADIRD
+9 
-15 GRREHLAFSPRHSK
+15 
-29 LLQALSALGCRVS
+29 
-42 GTRGSQTIPFN
+42 QTCA
-53 LSSWSKTV
+53 
-61 QTGFSALIAVVAVGV
+61 SALIAVAAVGV
-76 ALTGCSH
+76 ALTGCSRH
-83 HQAPAAQEPPA
+83 HAPAAPEPPA

-127 SGYITKRTYQEGY
+127 SGYIIKRNYQEGY

-148 FEIDER
+148 FEIDAR

-169 AVANL
+169 AMANL

-197 LDNALQTM
+197 LDNDVQTM

-213 AALAEQQTAELNLA
+213 AALAEQETAELNLA

-246 GDLVGTSNVLTNVSQ
+246 GNLVSTSSILTNVSQ

-279 APRLSMIVHGE
+279 AARLSMVVHGE
-290 AGSAVL
+290 ATSAVL
-296 GATEAQFIQANGL
+296 GATDAQFIQANGQT
-309 PFASPGR
+309 FASQGR

-331 QFATEFQNKGA
+331 QFATEFQNKGS

-366 QRAVNEVQG
+366 QQAVNEVQG
-375 EYQVVVLSAGDK
+375 EYQVVALSADNK
-387 AEFRSVEVGERS
+387 AEFRSVQVGERS
-399 GSDWIIAKGLK
+399 GNDWIITKGLK

-424 NGVPVSAKPY
+424 NGTPVAAKPY
-434 TAAAAEAS
+434 AAAAAEAG

>member
-1 MHFGGHDL
+1 
-9 TADIRD
+9 
-15 GRREHLAFSPRHSK
+15 
-29 LLQALSALGCRVS
+29 
-42 GTRGSQTIPFN
+42 
-53 LSSWSKTV
+53 V
-61 QTGFSALIAVVAVGV
+61 QKRLSALIAVVGVGV

-83 HQAPAAQEPPA
+83 HQAAAAREPTE

-127 SGYITKRTYQEGY
+127 SGYIIKRNYQEGY

-148 FEIDER
+148 FEIDAR

-169 AVANL
+169 AMANL

-197 LDNALQTM
+197 LDNDVQTM

-246 GDLVGTSNVLTNVSQ
+246 GNLVSTSSILTNVSQ

-279 APRLSMIVHGE
+279 APQLSLIIHGE
-290 AGSAVL
+290 AGSAVI

-331 QFATEFQNKGA
+331 QFAMEFQNKGSI
-342 LLRPGGF
+342 LRPGGF

-354 KIGTEKDALLIP
+354 KIGTAKDALLIP
-366 QRAVNEVQG
+366 QQAVNEVQG
-375 EYQVVVLSAGDK
+375 EYQVVVLGADDK
-387 AEFRSVEVGERS
+387 AEFRSVEVGERT
-399 GSDWIIAKGLK
+399 GIDWIVSKGLK
-410 PNERIVVEGFQRLR
+410 SNERVVVEGFQKLR
-424 NGVPVSAKPY
+424 NGMPVTAKPY
-434 TAAAAEAS
+434 TAAAPEAVAG

>member
-1 MHFGGHDL
+1 MQKRL
-9 TADIRD
+9 
-15 GRREHLAFSPRHSK
+15 
-29 LLQALSALGCRVS
+29 
-42 GTRGSQTIPFN
+42 
-53 LSSWSKTV
+53 
-61 QTGFSALIAVVAVGV
+61 SALIAVVGVGV

-83 HQAPAAQEPPA
+83 HQAAAAREPTE

-127 SGYITKRTYQEGY
+127 SGYIIKRNYQEGY

-148 FEIDER
+148 FEIDAR

-169 AVANL
+169 AMANL

-197 LDNALQTM
+197 LDNDVQTM

-246 GDLVGTSNVLTNVSQ
+246 GNLVSTSSILTNVSQ

-279 APRLSMIVHGE
+279 APQLSLIIHGE
-290 AGSAVL
+290 AGSAVI

-331 QFATEFQNKGA
+331 QFAMEFQNKGSI
-342 LLRPGGF
+342 LRPGGF

-354 KIGTEKDALLIP
+354 KIGTAKDALLIP
-366 QRAVNEVQG
+366 QQAVNEVQG
-375 EYQVVVLSAGDK
+375 EYQVVVLGADDK
-387 AEFRSVEVGERS
+387 AEFRSVEVGERT
-399 GSDWIIAKGLK
+399 GIDWIVSKGLK
-410 PNERIVVEGFQRLR
+410 SNERVVVEGFQKLR
-424 NGVPVSAKPY
+424 NGMPVTAKPY
-434 TAAAAEAS
+434 TAAAPEAAAG

>member
-1 MHFGGHDL
+1 MQKRL
-9 TADIRD
+9 
-15 GRREHLAFSPRHSK
+15 
-29 LLQALSALGCRVS
+29 
-42 GTRGSQTIPFN
+42 
-53 LSSWSKTV
+53 
-61 QTGFSALIAVVAVGV
+61 SALIAAVGVGV

-83 HQAPAAQEPPA
+83 HQAAAAREPTE

-127 SGYITKRTYQEGY
+127 SGYIIKRNYQEGY

-148 FEIDER
+148 FEIDAR

-169 AVANL
+169 AMANL

-197 LDNALQTM
+197 LDNDVQTM

-246 GDLVGTSNVLTNVSQ
+246 GNLVSTSSILTNVSQ

-279 APRLSMIVHGE
+279 APQLSLIIHGE
-290 AGSAVL
+290 AGSAVI

-331 QFATEFQNKGA
+331 QFAMEFQNKGSI
-342 LLRPGGF
+342 LRPGGF

-354 KIGTEKDALLIP
+354 KIGTAKDALLIP
-366 QRAVNEVQG
+366 QQAVNEVQG
-375 EYQVVVLSAGDK
+375 EYQVVVLGADDK
-387 AEFRSVEVGERS
+387 AEFRSVEVGERT
-399 GSDWIIAKGLK
+399 GIDWIVSKGLK
-410 PNERIVVEGFQRLR
+410 SNERVVVEGFQKLR
-424 NGVPVSAKPY
+424 NGMPVTAKPY
-434 TAAAAEAS
+434 TAAAPEAAAG